1 MTEKAAQFQAAL
13 IVDSREHAAHGVV
26 ALTLRHP
33 EGRELPAWRP
43 GAHID
48 LLLPGGMTRQYS
60 LCGDPADRRT
70 YRIAVLRE
78 RASRGGSEYVHDQ
91 LAAGQRIEIRGP
103 RNNFGLVPPTATSS
117 SPAASASRRSCR

>member
-1 MTEKAAQFQAAL
+1 MALTEQGAEFEAAL
-13 IVDSREHAAHGVV
+13 IVDRRDRAADGVV
-26 ALTLRHP
+26 ALILRHP

-78 RASRGGSEYVHDQ
+78 P
-91 LAAGQRIEIRGP
+91 L
-103 RNNFGLVPPTATSS
+103 
-117 SPAASASRRSCR
+117 